1 MKRHLEGSNY
11 LMQHLLRSNPSCL
24 QSSIGTFIAEL
35 YVYHACLGSLIV
47 RCPDLKILQLNA
59 RTPSPQYNT
68 VGMLSGCA
76 QELFEFI
83 PRVASLIR
91 KSTERSTF
99 ARHHKNNF
107 SREYCDLRSPIAI
120 WKPNRADSDL
130 AHCAELYQ
138 QSLLILLDT
147 HFATESEQ
155 GSVQRAFEHLK
166 SLLSHLPP
174 TSPVATTATWPLFI
188 FGVIAHEQSQ
198 KDLIREYM
206 QSLVR
211 VFGIGIMGTTLAYL
225 ERCWAMNCNLNI
237 PDRFSSQG
245 GMLIC

>member
-11 LMQHLLRSNPSCL
+11 LMQYILRTNPSCL
-24 QSSIGTFIAEL
+24 QSSIGSFIAEL
-35 YVYHACLGSLIV
+35 YVYHACLGSFTV
-47 RCPDLKILQLNA
+47 QCPDLEILHSNA
-59 RTPSPQYNT
+59 RTSSPQYNT
-68 VGMLSGCA
+68 VGILSGCA

-83 PRVASLIR
+83 PSVASLIR
-91 KSTERSTF
+91 KSTERNTF
-99 ARHHKNNF
+99 AHQHEGNLF
-107 SREYCDLRSPIAI
+107 REYCDLRSPIAV
-120 WKPNRADSDL
+120 WKPNRAKSDL
-130 AHCAELYQ
+130 VYGAELYQ

-147 HFATESEQ
+147 HFAIESEQ
-155 GSVQRAFEHLK
+155 GSIQRAFEHLK

-198 KDLIREYM
+198 KDMIREYM
-206 QSLVR
+206 QSLIR

-225 ERCWAMNCNLNI
+225 ERGWAMNCDLNI
-237 PDRFSSQG
+237 PDRFSSQD